1 MKKLSLIVALALG
14 SLMAC
19 SIATAQDSTNKD
31 TQKKGKT
38 FYTPE
43 QRLERMSAQL
53 TLTDDQ
59 KPKVKAVLEET
70 SKKMQDLAP
79 EDRREKGR
87 ALREEETT
95 KLKAILTDEQFTKY
109 QEMSQ
114 RRGNRGTGGEKKTET
129 KPAETK

>member
-1 MKKLSLIVALALG
+1 MKKLSLIVALVLG

-19 SIATAQDSTNKD
+19 SIATAQESKDSSKQD
-31 TQKKGKT
+31 TQKKGKA

-43 QRLERMSAQL
+43 QRLERMSTQL
-53 TLTDDQ
+53 TLTDEQ
-59 KPKVKAVLEET
+59 KPKVKALLEET

-87 ALREEETT
+87 AIREEETT
-95 KLKAILTDEQFTKY
+95 KLKAILTPDQFTKY

-114 RRGNRGTGGEKKTET
+114 RRGNKGSGGEKKAEKKTE
-129 KPAETK
+129 